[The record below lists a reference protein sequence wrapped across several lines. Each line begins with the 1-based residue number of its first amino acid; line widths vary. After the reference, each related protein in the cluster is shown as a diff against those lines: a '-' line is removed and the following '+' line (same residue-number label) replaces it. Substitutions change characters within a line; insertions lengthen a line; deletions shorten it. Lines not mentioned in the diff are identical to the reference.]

1 MKKFVSKN
9 AGLRIMLKHGIPA
22 EPVTGRN
29 AVPSVSVKFENGI
42 AKINDEKTI
51 EMMKAHPGFNSDFIL
66 SDEQGDPYKN
76 TRKQNEPDHDIQV
89 LEHGLVKK
97 NLNPAKPIDNMSVEQ
112 KEFFEEMVKET
123 AKKIA
128 IPLAKDL
135 AKKVIMD
142 MEADK
147 KSGTDDDSVSDKE
160 SNDNGETASNS
171 ENGQAQEKRD
181 ETANNRDVPD
191 EEVACE
197 TCGYMAK
204 NSRALAAHR
213 RFDKDCKAIRS

>member
-1 MKKFVSKN
+1 MKFISKN

-22 EPVTGRN
+22 EPITGRN
-29 AVPSVSVKFENGI
+29 AISSVSVKFENGMLNV
-42 AKINDEKTI
+42 NDEKTI
-51 EMMKAHPGFNSDFIL
+51 EMMKAHPAFNSDFIL
-66 SDEQGDPYKN
+66 SDEKGDPYKN

-97 NLNPAKPIDNMSVEQ
+97 NLNPVKPIDNMSVEQ

-142 MEADK
+142 MEAEK
-147 KSGTDDDSVSDKE
+147 KSSDDDDSSPEEESSD
-160 SNDNGETASNS
+160 DGETASNP
-171 ENGQAQEKRD
+171 EGGQAQELEDKIAKNGG
-181 ETANNRDVPD
+181 TSG
-191 EEVACE
+191 EEVSCE
-197 TCGYMAK
+197 TCGYVAK
-204 NSRALAAHR
+204 NLRALAAHR
-213 RFDKDCKAIRS
+213 RFDKDCIAIRS